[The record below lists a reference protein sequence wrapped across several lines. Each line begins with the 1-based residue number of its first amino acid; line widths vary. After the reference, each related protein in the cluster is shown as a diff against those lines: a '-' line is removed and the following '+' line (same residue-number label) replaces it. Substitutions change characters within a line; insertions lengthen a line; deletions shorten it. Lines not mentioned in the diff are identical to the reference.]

1 MTFINCP
8 ICTYLNEPEN
18 THCDCCD
25 SLLNPN
31 TEIEDNPLENEF
43 MTLTG
48 EPRSKAKL
56 YLGTEIANNS
66 VDSAVA
72 LYYED
77 KERENTNIDNG
88 ADQMVSNLLNLLMS
102 SYGASFEAPKTI
114 KDLLCQT
121 LYRRGRNEPHYC
133 ELCDSRAFLIIS
145 KILSFKDSNSNIIRM
160 FNHED
165 LVSLNV
171 TSDRYEE
178 VVKEIFENI
187 NNIFLPAILDNLTK
201 YFNDAYYNRDRLQN
215 EGSSLEIIEE
225 VMNARNGLDFR
236 IIWDI
241 LHQNTDK
248 VDSEKIREELSTLL
262 NSEEFHSYL
271 NQSWES
277 PVYNHPASKEDIDSL
292 KTVILTKE
300 SLELEHLK
308 DDKCS
313 ICMENFLPDGRS
325 VTMLGCHS
333 FCTKCIGE
341 WLGNHNDCCPVC
353 RKSISTCNQNK
364 KEDNV

>member
-8 ICTYLNEPEN
+8 ICTYLNEQGN

-31 TEIEDNPLENEF
+31 TEIEDNPLEDEF
-43 MTLTG
+43 MTLTS
-48 EPRSKAKL
+48 EPRSKAKE
-56 YLGTEIANNS
+56 YLELASNS
-66 VDSAVA
+66 VDNAVA

-77 KERENTNIDNG
+77 KERGSSEYDNG
-88 ADQMVSNLLNLLMS
+88 NEQMVNSLVNFLMS
-102 SYGASFEAPKTI
+102 NYNAHYDVPNSS
-114 KDLLCQT
+114 KDLLCQM

-133 ELCDSRAFLIIS
+133 ELCDSRAFLIIA
-145 KILSFKDSNSNIIRM
+145 KMLSYRDSNSNIIRM

-165 LVSLNV
+165 LVNLKITEDKYNEFI
-171 TSDRYEE
+171 TD
-178 VVKEIFENI
+178 IFENI
-187 NNIFLPAILDNLTK
+187 NNIFLPVILDNLTK
-201 YFNDAYYNRDRLQN
+201 YFNDAYYNRDRLQSQ
-215 EGSSLEIIEE
+215 GSSLEILEE
-225 VMNARNGLDFR
+225 VMNTRNGLDFR

-241 LHQNTDK
+241 LHQNKERIDSDK
-248 VDSEKIREELSTLL
+248 IKEELTTLV

-277 PVYNHPASKEDIDSL
+277 PVYNHPASKEDINSL
-292 KTVILTKE
+292 KTISLTKE

-308 DDKCS
+308 DEKCS
-313 ICMENFLPDGRS
+313 ICMENFLPDGRD
-325 VTMLGCHS
+325 VTMLECHS

-353 RKSISTCNQNK
+353 RKSISKCTEK
-364 KEDNV
+364 SKEKDV